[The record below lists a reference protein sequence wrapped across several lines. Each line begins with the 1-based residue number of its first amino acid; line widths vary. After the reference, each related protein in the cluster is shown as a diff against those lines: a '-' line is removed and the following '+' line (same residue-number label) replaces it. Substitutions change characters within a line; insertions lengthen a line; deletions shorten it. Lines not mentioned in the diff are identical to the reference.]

1 MKRRRDP
8 VDKRRRI
15 LYAVEEILNG
25 GGTFDGFSLDKVAQQ
40 AGVSKGGL
48 LHHFPSKDSLLRA
61 ASMLQADRFTA
72 RFEEN
77 LAREPENRPG
87 RRLRAY
93 IRTGLAPNT
102 NINPLLLSYLRS
114 TANGP
119 DSPND
124 QTRFTVW
131 HNALLNDGVDPS
143 TVSLI
148 RMAVDGVLYTE
159 VIDGREI
166 NAEIRIQLEEQLL
179 ALTR

>member
-1 MKRRRDP
+1 MD
-8 VDKRRRI
+8 
-15 LYAVEEILNG
+15 AVEEILNG
-25 GGTFDGFSLDKVAQQ
+25 GGTLDGFSLDKVAQQ

-48 LHHFPSKDSLLRA
+48 LHHFPSKESLLRA

-77 LAREPENRPG
+77 LAKEPENRPG
-87 RRLRAY
+87 RRVRAY

-114 TANGP
+114 SENESDGP
-119 DSPND
+119 EKE
-124 QTRFTVW
+124 TRFVVW
-131 HNALLNDGVDPS
+131 HNTLLNDGIDPT

-166 NAEIRIQLEEQLL
+166 EAKIRSQLKAHLL
-179 ALTR
+179 ALTTKQERKAGIVKK